1 MQRTKVKMKK
11 RRQAALAAAIWIFL
25 ESSAFCA
32 EEGEQAGEAERVT
45 TEAVNVEAVYEKE
58 MLKEAPETKTLI
70 TREDIDRK
78 GARTLSDALAAEQDI
93 QMGTDNMGRK
103 TISIRGA
110 DPRHTLILV
119 DGRRLAGGLS
129 KFYGATDEANRIGLD
144 NIDHIEIIRGSGTAR
159 YGADAIGG
167 VINIVTKIPHKR
179 GGTVRME
186 RSWIGQGGS
195 QYNHNVNFATG
206 EIGKGIYMDFSYG
219 KSKTAPFLYDKD
231 GSSMQ
236 YYGQRTPMSARVEFT
251 LGKGES
257 LTLSA
262 DHLDEDLE
270 KDTPLGKMLKMNALE
285 DAWRRN
291 ISIDWK
297 KQTDAADFR
306 VRAYRTQ
313 HDSDVNYEIGPIV
326 PGTIPY
332 HHFYFDYFNREDRV
346 LEASLGVMLQDK
358 HYLTVGA
365 DYHKESGEGTR
376 IYVPKQNPRQETRI
390 YTFPNPSDPSDP
402 NKRSYTGDIY
412 ETDLEYYSAYFTDDW
427 QVGKKLLIIP
437 ALRYTN
443 HSHFGAHLSPSI
455 GATYKV
461 RPNLRIKA
469 NIGTSF
475 STPGIAELYHDW
487 EMYEPSLNPTP
498 PIRNGWL
505 FQGNPDLKPEKA
517 LNMDVSL
524 EAELDKKT
532 SVKVTLFRND
542 FRDYMQIM
550 YTGEK
555 DSKNLYGRTY
565 YDRKVRYPSVW
576 SSFSYDDL
584 VQEIQNAGSW
594 QDIEDNVIDES
605 DMVTGVPAM
614 DDVYTYQNISKARMQ
629 GLELEVRREIARDF
643 SVKFGYTYL
652 DARDRQ
658 TDKRLEGR
666 ARHTLNLTFNYN
678 DKKHGWRA
686 TFWGDYARNY
696 LDIRDRIATGHFV
709 GGAPDLE
716 YTEFTDPNT
725 GEVYRLFRN
734 ETDANKYVKGD
745 VEHGFTREKVA
756 REKNYGLWNLMF
768 EKDIN
773 PHATCYLGVMN
784 LFNHFDPYLGM
795 AGRIYLFG
803 MRASF

>member
-376 IYVPKQNPRQETRI
+376 IYMCRSKIRGRKPEYIRSPIPAIRLTRI
-390 YTFPNPSDPSDP
+390 KDRTPAISMKPIWSITALILRMIGRWGRSSSSSRPCVIRTTAISGPISLPPS
-402 NKRSYTGDIY
+402 
-412 ETDLEYYSAYFTDDW
+412 A
-427 QVGKKLLIIP
+427 Q
-437 ALRYTN
+437 
-443 HSHFGAHLSPSI
+443 
-455 GATYKV
+455 
-461 RPNLRIKA
+461 
-469 NIGTSF
+469 
-475 STPGIAELYHDW
+475 
-487 EMYEPSLNPTP
+487 
-498 PIRNGWL
+498 PIR
-505 FQGNPDLKPEKA
+505 
-517 LNMDVSL
+517 
-524 EAELDKKT
+524 
-532 SVKVTLFRND
+532 
-542 FRDYMQIM
+542 
-550 YTGEK
+550 
-555 DSKNLYGRTY
+555 
-565 YDRKVRYPSVW
+565 
-576 SSFSYDDL
+576 
-584 VQEIQNAGSW
+584 
-594 QDIEDNVIDES
+594 
-605 DMVTGVPAM
+605 
-614 DDVYTYQNISKARMQ
+614 
-629 GLELEVRREIARDF
+629 
-643 SVKFGYTYL
+643 
-652 DARDRQ
+652 
-658 TDKRLEGR
+658 
-666 ARHTLNLTFNYN
+666 
-678 DKKHGWRA
+678 
-686 TFWGDYARNY
+686 
-696 LDIRDRIATGHFV
+696 
-709 GGAPDLE
+709 
-716 YTEFTDPNT
+716 
-725 GEVYRLFRN
+725 
-734 ETDANKYVKGD
+734 
-745 VEHGFTREKVA
+745 
-756 REKNYGLWNLMF
+756 
-768 EKDIN
+768 
-773 PHATCYLGVMN
+773 C
-784 LFNHFDPYLGM
+784 
-795 AGRIYLFG
+795 GRIYALKRISAPVFPR
-803 MRASF
+803 RASPSSIMTGKCTNRR

>member
-1 MQRTKVKMKK
+1 MLKKAGKMKK
-11 RRQAALAAAIWIFL
+11 TVYAALAAAIWIFL

-167 VINIVTKIPHKR
+167 VINIVTKIPHKM

-297 KQTDAADFR
+297 SRRMRRIFAFAL
-306 VRAYRTQ
+306 
-313 HDSDVNYEIGPIV
+313 IGRSM
-326 PGTIPY
+326 IP
-332 HHFYFDYFNREDRV
+332 
-346 LEASLGVMLQDK
+346 M
-358 HYLTVGA
+358 
-365 DYHKESGEGTR
+365 
-376 IYVPKQNPRQETRI
+376 
-390 YTFPNPSDPSDP
+390 
-402 NKRSYTGDIY
+402 
-412 ETDLEYYSAYFTDDW
+412 
-427 QVGKKLLIIP
+427 
-437 ALRYTN
+437 
-443 HSHFGAHLSPSI
+443 
-455 GATYKV
+455 
-461 RPNLRIKA
+461 
-469 NIGTSF
+469 
-475 STPGIAELYHDW
+475 
-487 EMYEPSLNPTP
+487 
-498 PIRNGWL
+498 
-505 FQGNPDLKPEKA
+505 
-517 LNMDVSL
+517 
-524 EAELDKKT
+524 
-532 SVKVTLFRND
+532 
-542 FRDYMQIM
+542 
-550 YTGEK
+550 
-555 DSKNLYGRTY
+555 
-565 YDRKVRYPSVW
+565 
-576 SSFSYDDL
+576 
-584 VQEIQNAGSW
+584 
-594 QDIEDNVIDES
+594 
-605 DMVTGVPAM
+605 
-614 DDVYTYQNISKARMQ
+614 
-629 GLELEVRREIARDF
+629 
-643 SVKFGYTYL
+643 
-652 DARDRQ
+652 
-658 TDKRLEGR
+658 
-666 ARHTLNLTFNYN
+666 
-678 DKKHGWRA
+678 
-686 TFWGDYARNY
+686 
-696 LDIRDRIATGHFV
+696 
-709 GGAPDLE
+709 
-716 YTEFTDPNT
+716 
-725 GEVYRLFRN
+725 
-734 ETDANKYVKGD
+734 
-745 VEHGFTREKVA
+745 
-756 REKNYGLWNLMF
+756 
-768 EKDIN
+768 
-773 PHATCYLGVMN
+773 
-784 LFNHFDPYLGM
+784 
-795 AGRIYLFG
+795 
-803 MRASF
+803 